1 MMDEHVGK
9 KIIGYARCVDDKAL
23 EKVERILVVYEK
35 LKELERIGK

>member
-1 MMDEHVGK
+1 MDENIGK

-35 LKELERIGK
+35 LKKLEEVGG